1 MTYEEFKKELYRN
14 ILQQEEAKDKQIRLF
29 ERKSICVDVQ
39 DIQIIKALNLN
50 CYGFADVVVHEDTIC
65 VLWEERERLGMMH
78 WKVRPLFEQYKQEGW
93 QKVLPEMIS
102 RIQQVGKNSQF
113 LCVEGSNYEACSDR
127 LILRPVNYMRH
138 SQSLNN
144 CVYWRYGDIALVLY
158 GLISSVGDEY
168 ITTKIR
174 REITERWDISKEQLL
189 ANALWNCYAKMPPRL
204 FCAAEVINNPET
216 ERGVFM
222 PGEEGIPVRINR
234 KNRKEGIRGYRLT
247 TKRQI
252 NGALAIF
259 YPGVQER
266 IAEILGGDFFVGFT
280 SVHEAVIHPV
290 SVKNLNDMKAAIQH
304 VNAVFDEQDMLTNCV
319 YRYSCKRKQLLEV

>member
-39 DIQIIKALNLN
+39 DIRIIKALNLS
-50 CYGFADVVVHEDTIC
+50 CYGFADVVVHEDIIC
-65 VLWEERERLGMMH
+65 VLWGMKERLSMMH

-93 QKVLPEMIS
+93 QGVLPEIIA
-102 RIQQVGKNSQF
+102 RIQQVGKSSQLLF
-113 LCVEGSNYEACSDR
+113 MESGSYEECSDR
-127 LILRPVNYMRH
+127 LILRPLNYTRH
-138 SQSLNN
+138 KQSLNN
-144 CVYWRYGDIALVLY
+144 CIYWRYGDIALVLY
-158 GLISSVGDEY
+158 GLLSSVGDDY
-168 ITTKIR
+168 ITMKIQ
-174 REITERWDISKEQLL
+174 REITKRWDISNEQLL

-204 FCAAEVINNPET
+204 FRAEDMVNSPQPQQ
-216 ERGVFM
+216 GVFM
-222 PGEEGIPVRINR
+222 PREQGIPIQINKKNRNEGI
-234 KNRKEGIRGYRLT
+234 KGYRLT
-247 TKRQI
+247 TTRQM

-290 SVKNLNDMKAAIQH
+290 AYKNLNDMKEAIQH
-304 VNAVFDEQDMLTNCV
+304 VNAVFDEQDMLTNRV